1 MTNATDN
8 WFRKLN
14 EERYDMLTEAKVEDF
29 NLPDIIVGKVRA
41 YLHGTSEKGRIWA
54 AEQWKEQPMPAT
66 EAWKNK
72 FVNPTIEEI
81 DKLLDGPPGHEKL
94 GGDKW
99 EEFKDDIRKVAFISD
114 NLDKALTSQ
123 TEGAQGRLK
132 KSINKAEKALKRNPY
147 IKSIFTSDEEMNER
161 LGDIFGRMKDFAY
174 NTMWTGFYENSR
186 NIFTYLNDDPSNYE
200 YFKGKDV
207 WDPVEITYYDRT
219 TRKKE
224 TADFQ
229 DLDTYAEYLLQN
241 IEDEQMII
249 HTFEDGSYWYDLDT
263 RRCSVEGQR
272 MGHCGAADEGTMW
285 SLRYMPK
292 GRKWSS
298 SLVTIEYD
306 QDTETVHQIKG
317 RDNNAPHK
325 GTWPHIVW
333 FIDEMDVEY
342 IAERGQHSDDHE
354 GFEKLREYLEENT
367 NATFRDSTEE
377 QAEQLEEDLREIER
391 SVNGRLDHGGV
402 DGADS
407 VDYDG
412 DHIYYYATAGM
423 TYVIPLLGWE
433 GFQRGPENKSY
444 VARGENAV
452 GFRPMPYDDDFYNW
466 KDIIPNYPE
475 EIEWDLD
482 DTGGA
487 VELRVDV
494 TWRCEDCSDAS
505 DFQYFADDFE
515 TSVDNYYDD
524 TVNQITKLLARK
536 GIINPSGWTTTAREL
551 SDLDQQLQNWQTD
564 LDLDDLS
571 DTIRFWLHEG
581 DNDEVIE
588 SGVSIP
594 SEYITRSG
602 IRAQDVNQMIRQVFG
617 GTHYGGIEVRAS
629 SLFMDSVFNALKE
642 MDREA
647 NLAAQQQTRLP
658 GIPAEYFRNMV
669 QPIKLSDDMEVFLSG
684 FRQKETLST
693 SNRFAPIELSYRIV
707 IEMDEDVSKENLEA
721 AMNFMKQM
729 DSDNNVEKVKTAINQ
744 VIQARLQN
752 SVQQQNKTYKEIEDG
767 TVAKK
772 YIGQIVDTYSGQTH
786 PSAQSR
792 VEFARWAAENIKDM
806 NSVEIYVL
814 TQLYLK
820 DVAGGGWIDFNA
832 QEDRFPPSWV
842 PRVRTEL
849 EKRGHPE
856 PRSYQAGVRESIED
870 QIIRIDRQL
879 AERKTDLRIYRV
891 YVTAV
896 VYPEIATD
904 KEIQDQIRGIR
915 GVTTVDPMAVTR
927 KKLTPTSYRIK
938 LAIKFELLG
947 QLNRDAYIQK
957 RLLPHMRKI
966 KALGTVSHQ
975 PNVELVSGGD
985 PTDITETKIMKE
997 YYGDGSIGGFG
1008 GMGANLGALRH
1019 PTGQMVTPRPAL
1031 QTIIDDWAQGGVQLY
1046 DSPVNTHD
1054 MRYTVMMPVE
1064 ELWSLAATHYRGAA
1078 MDFDGRYRHFIK
1090 DGPTNPVYLAIGKN
1104 GRAKIT
1110 GNEDVVWFA
1119 KKSGLEE
1126 VPVFLSY
1133 QRQV

>member
-1 MTNATDN
+1 MTNATDI

-41 YLHGTSEKGRIWA
+41 YLEGTSEKGRIWA

-72 FVNPTIEEI
+72 FVKPTIEEI
-81 DKLLDGPPGHEKL
+81 EKFLDGPPGHAKM

-99 EEFKDDIRKVAFISD
+99 EEFKEDIRKVAFIVD
-114 NLDKALTSQ
+114 NLEKAFTSL

-132 KSINKAEKALKRNPY
+132 KAINKAEKALKRNPY

-174 NTMWTGFYENSR
+174 NTMWTVFYEDNRSV
-186 NIFTYLNDDPSNYE
+186 FAYLNDDPSNYE
-200 YFKGKDV
+200 YFKGKDI
-207 WDPVEITYYDRT
+207 WDPVEITYYDRV

-224 TADFQ
+224 TAEFR
-229 DLDTYAEYLLQN
+229 DLNTYADYLLQN
-241 IEDEQMII
+241 VEDEQHVL

-263 RRCSVEGQR
+263 RRCSVEGER
-272 MGHCGAADEGTMW
+272 MGHCGQADQGYLY
-285 SLRYMPK
+285 SLRYKPK

-298 SLVTIEYD
+298 SLVTLEYD
-306 QDTETVHQIKG
+306 PNTETVYQIKG
-317 RDNNAPHK
+317 HKNQAPHK
-325 GTWPHIVW
+325 GTWKHIAW
-333 FIDEMDVEY
+333 FIDENDVEFLQ
-342 IAERGQHSDDHE
+342 ESGQHSDDYE
-354 GFEKLREYLEENT
+354 GFRELRDYLEQNT
-367 NATFRDSTEE
+367 
-377 QAEQLEEDLREIER
+377 
-391 SVNGRLDHGGV
+391 SVELV
-402 DGADS
+402 DS
-407 VDYDG
+407 VEQQADELQEELTRITVAYNERLEHGSVDAG
-412 DHIYYYATAGM
+412 DVEVDDEHMYFYATAYM
-423 TYVIPLLGWE
+423 EYKIPLGWP
-433 GFQRGPENKSY
+433 GFDRGPGNTSY
-444 VARGENAV
+444 VARGEGAER
-452 GFRPMPYDDDFYNW
+452 FRELPYREIDF
-466 KDIIPNYPE
+466 DELIPNYPE
-475 EIEWDLD
+475 EVEWDLHQD
-482 DTGGA
+482 GHSDG
-487 VELRVDV
+487 VELHINAH
-494 TWRCEDCSDAS
+494 WRCESCYDAN
-505 DFQYFADDFE
+505 DFEMFGDDFE
-515 TSVDNYYDD
+515 VSVSNYYDD
-524 TVNQITKLLARK
+524 TVKQISAMLSQK
-536 GIINPSGWTTTAREL
+536 GIMEPSKWNHTAREL
-551 SDLDQQLQNWQTD
+551 YDFDQTLQNWQTD

-571 DTIRFWLHEG
+571 DTIHFWLHEG
-581 DNDEVIE
+581 DNDKVIE

-602 IRAQDVNQMIRQVFG
+602 LRSQDVNQIIRQVFG
-617 GTHYGGIEVRAS
+617 GTHYGGVEVRAS
-629 SLFMDSVFNALKE
+629 SLFMDSVFNAIKE

-693 SNRFAPIELSYRIV
+693 SNQFAPIELSYRIV

-752 SVQQQNKTYKEIEDG
+752 SVQQQNRTYKEIEDG

-772 YIGQIVDTYSGQTH
+772 YIGQIIDTYSRRND
-786 PSAQSR
+786 PAAQSR
-792 VEFARWAAENIKDM
+792 VELARWAAENIKDM

-870 QIIRIDRQL
+870 QITRIDNQL

-896 VYPEIATD
+896 VYSEIATD

-927 KKLTPTSYRIK
+927 KKLTPTSYRVK

-947 QLNRDAYIQK
+947 QLNRDEYIHK

-966 KALGTVSHQ
+966 KALGTVSPH
-975 PNVELVSGGD
+975 PNVELVSGGE
-985 PTDITETKIMKE
+985 PRDITETKIMKE

-1008 GMGANLGALRH
+1008 GMGANLGALRR

-1119 KKSGLEE
+1119 KKAGLEE